1 MDGQYRTTTTI
12 ALPQLRLERVVQA
25 GSGPF
30 RRAHL
35 LDVPSLVYLP
45 PGSGAMGCFGTP
57 RSHRS
62 FTPFGAAVVVPAHTP
77 LHVRSPGF
85 GAREMIVARF
95 DEARFGALTGI
106 GAGASETDLAA
117 CADVRARGVVE
128 TMERLS
134 GELAGQARARETIVA
149 GLGLV
154 VLGELARYFEAQ
166 RATPRRPGGLADWQR
181 ARIEARLADGDRSLP
196 DVAELAGLCGIG
208 PRHLMRAWKAT
219 TGGTVME
226 HVERVRFTRALRLL
240 ESGHLPVKAVAGL
253 SGFASQGSFASA
265 FRRRF
270 GETPSGWRARRRS
283 S

>member
-1 MDGQYRTTTTI
+1 MDGQYRTTATI

-35 LDVPSLVYLP
+35 LDVPSLVYLA
-45 PGSGAMGCFGTP
+45 PGSGATGCFGTP

-95 DEARFGALTGI
+95 DEARFGDLTGI
-106 GAGASETDLAA
+106 GADASEAELAA
-117 CADVRARGVVE
+117 CADIRAGGVVD

-134 GELAGQARARETIVA
+134 VELAGQGCARETIVG

-154 VLGELARYFEAQ
+154 VLGELARYFDAQ
-166 RATPRRPGGLADWQR
+166 RAKPRARGGLADWQR
-181 ARIEARLADGDRSLP
+181 ARIEARLANGEQPLP

-226 HVERVRFTRALRLL
+226 HVERVRFTRAIGLL
-240 ESGHLPVKAVAGL
+240 ETGSVPVKVVADL

-270 GETPSGWRARRRS
+270 GETPSGWRARRREL
-283 S
+283 